1 MNDYK
6 ELIEALHIDEMFDA
20 AKTIEHLVKERDQL
34 HDQINRLVKRLDDET
49 ATVDRLEKEN
59 RAKEQYIAE
68 TIGKLVKERD
78 AAIADIREALNR
90 TEECLLCRW
99 FDGTHGCRKSDKSC
113 EKSKTDEWEWRGV
126 QEVAK

>member
-34 HDQINRLVKRLDDET
+34 HDQINR
-49 ATVDRLEKEN
+49 
-59 RAKEQYIAE
+59 
-68 TIGKLVKERD
+68 LVKERD